1 MKLLFTLLEMKTT
14 TTETSD
20 NVQLVDTTTLDRA
33 GATIDSHC
41 LPTPLI
47 KNEDM
52 IQVV

>member
-1 MKLLFTLLEMKTT
+1 MKLLFALLEMKPTAKIN
-14 TTETSD
+14 D
-20 NVQLVDTTTLDRA
+20 NVQLIDTITLDHA
-33 GATIDSHC
+33 SATVDSHC